1 MSRQT
6 QSMPHAESF
15 RRYLL
20 IATLFLGV
28 AIAILFRLLFI
39 EFSPERGTLIQQG
52 QSIQTGYHIFFP
64 ARGDIFDRWGNLLAG
79 SRQVY
84 EVGVDLYNV
93 VNPESIAFT
102 MKSVMA
108 NNSVYGRPGYYGE
121 VLAIA
126 SQKPT
131 VSSSYAVVADFVT
144 EEELAEIK
152 QWAQRYESLPKPRSK
167 NELPQTLAGLVYRPR
182 LQRIYPEGSLAA
194 NVLGYVGWDGQGVY
208 GIEQTYNA
216 QLAGT
221 PVHRLFSVNPY
232 AATDMPTAEKGS
244 DLILTIDRQ
253 VQAAVEKILAKAI
266 DDTGSDAGTI
276 LVMNPRNGEILAM
289 ASTPNIDINHY
300 WQYPDLSNG
309 KMPFNRSVN
318 VIYEPGSVFKVLTM
332 AAAIDAGV
340 VTPDSTF
347 LDTGSVDVGGIVI
360 HNWNYG
366 AWGEQTMT
374 GCMQHSL
381 NVCLATVAT
390 WLGETKF
397 YQYMNSFGIGRLTG
411 IDLAGEVP
419 GRLKMPGD
427 EDWHASDLG
436 TNSFGQGVAVTPVQ
450 MLQAVSALA
459 NNGEMVSPHIMKGI
473 VSKDRQY
480 DPLRT
485 TVGMPISA
493 ETAHTIT
500 DMLAVSLEQE
510 ASNAL
515 VPGYRVA
522 GKTGTAEIAT
532 PTGYSSSQTNASFVG
547 WGPADDPQIL
557 VYIWLEKPTSSPWG
571 SVVAAPVFS
580 EVFKQVA
587 VLTNLPPDD
596 VRQQLANR

>member
-1 MSRQT
+1 MNSERH
-6 QSMPHAESF
+6 SLSHSESF

-28 AIAILFRLLFI
+28 AIAILFRLFYV
-39 EFSPERGTLIQQG
+39 EFSPKRGTLIEQG

-64 ARGDIFDRWGNLLAG
+64 ARGDIYDRWGNLLAG

-108 NNSVYGRPGYYGE
+108 DNSVYGRAGYYGE

-126 SQKPT
+126 SQEPT
-131 VSSSYAVVADFVT
+131 VSSSYAVVADFVS
-144 EEELAEIK
+144 EEELEEIK
-152 QWAQRYESLPKPRSK
+152 QWSQRYQSLPKPRSK
-167 NELPQTLAGLVYRPR
+167 NELPQTLTGLVYRPR
-182 LQRIYPEGSLAA
+182 LQRIYPEGKLAA
-194 NVLGYVGWDGQGVY
+194 NVLGYVGWDGEGVY
-208 GIEQTYNA
+208 GVEEIYND

-232 AATDMPTAEKGS
+232 AAGEMPTAEKGS
-244 DLILTIDRQ
+244 DLVLTIDRK
-253 VQAAVEKILAKAI
+253 VQAAVEEILEKAL
-266 DDTGSDAGTI
+266 DETGSDGGTI
-276 LVMNPRNGEILAM
+276 LVMDPRNGEILAM
-289 ASTPNIDINHY
+289 ASTPRIDINRY
-300 WQYPDLSNG
+300 WQYPELKDG
-309 KMPFNRSVN
+309 QMPFNKSVN

-332 AAAIDAGV
+332 AAAIDAGIV
-340 VTPDSTF
+340 SPDSTF
-347 LDTGSVDVGGIVI
+347 LDTGSVEVGGIVI

-381 NVCLATVAT
+381 NVCLASVAMM
-390 WLGETKF
+390 LGETKF
-397 YQYMNSFGIGRLTG
+397 YQYMNSFGLGRLTG
-411 IDLAGEVP
+411 IDLSGEVP
-419 GRLKMPGD
+419 GRLKLPGD
-427 EDWHASDLG
+427 GDWHASDLG

-459 NNGEMVSPHIMKGI
+459 NDGEMVSPHIMKGI
-473 VSKDRQY
+473 VNNDRQY
-480 DPLRT
+480 NPVRT

-493 ETAHTIT
+493 ETARTIT
-500 DMLAVSLEQE
+500 DMLAISLEQE

-522 GKTGTAEIAT
+522 GKTGTAEIVT

-557 VYIWLEKPTSSPWG
+557 VYIWLEKPTISPWG

-580 EVFKQVA
+580 EVFKEVA
-587 VLTNLPPDD
+587 ILTNLPPDD